1 MDNGISKIPGNPDG
15 GVMTEL
21 YSGTLMSE
29 DSTDYIVPEYIPDT
43 GKILLCTASP
53 KIDGKFTDGGSVA
66 IEGTVYFSLLLA
78 GEDGTVSGLSFSE
91 PFSAKAAVDGLDD
104 DCTVS
109 LVPSVGY
116 VTARLVNPRKIGVRC
131 QINTDIRVF
140 CCSPVGLTVKGA
152 ENVADEAGIRKKTV
166 TAGTADITAFEERGI
181 AVSQDIEL
189 DGSFPQIGEM
199 ILCRVRLNPAE
210 VRVGD
215 SGADTRTDALVS
227 CIYRSDSGNCVSADR
242 KFTLEHHMDIPTDG
256 GREWT
261 AYVFPSPAAAKV
273 TPNSYGEMKV
283 IELDFTYDL
292 GITGMKNREVAL
304 VSDVYSTDYETAV
317 ETGEKNI
324 TVFGRCFACGLSLN
338 ASAAKSEINAED
350 AVSVFTGS
358 VNTKDVT
365 AHYDPGKRKLIT
377 EGDAE
382 ITAVYTAGEDGGNFG
397 RAVFTSHFRCE
408 TDAPD
413 SLPADGFIISCSAGD
428 TRFRSDPQNIYC
440 DTELSLRVTALGSR
454 TVGYTAS
461 VTLDRDSPA
470 VHADSPMTLYYP
482 VSGESLFDIA
492 KHYRVTD
499 ESIMTANR
507 MTDCTADGRKV
518 LIIPAFEGAS

>member
-1 MDNGISKIPGNPDG
+1 
-15 GVMTEL
+15 
-21 YSGTLMSE
+21 
-29 DSTDYIVPEYIPDT
+29 
-43 GKILLCTASP
+43 
-53 KIDGKFTDGGSVA
+53 
-66 IEGTVYFSLLLA
+66 
-78 GEDGTVSGLSFSE
+78 
-91 PFSAKAAVDGLDD
+91 
-104 DCTVS
+104 
-109 LVPSVGY
+109 
-116 VTARLVNPRKIGVRC
+116 
-131 QINTDIRVF
+131 
-140 CCSPVGLTVKGA
+140 
-152 ENVADEAGIRKKTV
+152 
-166 TAGTADITAFEERGI
+166 
-181 AVSQDIEL
+181 
-189 DGSFPQIGEM
+189 
-199 ILCRVRLNPAE
+199 
-210 VRVGD
+210 
-215 SGADTRTDALVS
+215 
-227 CIYRSDSGNCVSADR
+227 
-242 KFTLEHHMDIPTDG
+242 
-256 GREWT
+256 
-261 AYVFPSPAAAKV
+261 
-273 TPNSYGEMKV
+273 MKV

-382 ITAVYTAGEDGGNFG
+382 ITAVYTVGEDGGNFG